1 MIYKQIG
8 TGGEQM
14 KKTATKFCGYGG
26 TNIPCVRRITVKCEF
41 HAEEQLE
48 FYIVKTGRKTV
59 LNLQT
64 CKSLRIIQILNEIKS
79 QKQHDKMEDKMH
91 HETNRGDESEIMKK
105 VAGIAG
111 KSGKKLKEAII

>member
-1 MIYKQIG
+1 M
-8 TGGEQM
+8 
-14 KKTATKFCGYGG
+14 
-26 TNIPCVRRITVKCEF
+26 KCEF